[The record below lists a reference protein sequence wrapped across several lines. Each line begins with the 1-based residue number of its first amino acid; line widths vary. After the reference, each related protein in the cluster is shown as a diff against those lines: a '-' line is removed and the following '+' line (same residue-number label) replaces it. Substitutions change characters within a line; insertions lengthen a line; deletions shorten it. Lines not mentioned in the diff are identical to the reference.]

1 MDYGIPTPWLPTLAA
16 HTGLDM
22 KDLEGSV
29 RFQGK
34 QCSEHTPDHYKLYQ
48 AEGIRSCS
56 AATRC
61 TWMTRRRA
69 SETLWLMVLA
79 GRQRVARMGLLL

>member
-1 MDYGIPTPWLPTLAA
+1 MLNRLQLPTDVVFLIVFW
-16 HTGLDM
+16 
-22 KDLEGSV
+22 GSV

-34 QCSEHTPDHYKLYQ
+34 QCSEHTPSYYKLYQ
-48 AEGIRSCS
+48 AAEIRSRS

-69 SETLWLMVLA
+69 SETLWLM
-79 GRQRVARMGLLL
+79 

>member
-1 MDYGIPTPWLPTLAA
+1 MDAQFDVARVVSKKRPFAN
-16 HTGLDM
+16 
-22 KDLEGSV
+22 GSV

-48 AEGIRSCS
+48 AAEIRSRS

-69 SETLWLMVLA
+69 SETFWLM
-79 GRQRVARMGLLL
+79 